1 MQATFS
7 DPQGPRWIRVLLQ
20 APAALLLALGIFGGF
35 SGVHTWVLLALSV
48 ITSSTLALISL
59 RQKAPIPA
67 RLELGPGRVKVHGTR
82 LRSPVIHAREVT
94 GASTARTKD
103 GFALSLARAWRDA
116 PTTIVVPT
124 EADVDRLRLAL
135 GIGHGG
141 HGALAWWTTATANQN
156 SARNGRLVSIVATV
170 LVLAAFAFGAEGDI
184 LAKILASMFAFFAI
198 PTGLLLSAIGAQR
211 ATYPNVEML
220 PAGIRLLGVRGP
232 FLLPYAY
239 YDGFVHE
246 GDHLVFKVP
255 EPWRTVEV
263 PVKPSRGGSGM
274 SAADLAILRAQLDA
288 AALRARGYGRSKEEV
303 AGRVETLRRGREA
316 TRDWLARLDVIGQ
329 TLATGPGYRGQ
340 SLDAEDLWMV
350 LEDPDAEADLR
361 TAAARVLRHVED
373 AKARVRI
380 HAAAAAIRDENVH
393 ERVRVAAL
401 EPLDEAA
408 TSLDEIEE
416 RRMRMSFR

>member
-7 DPQGPRWIRVLLQ
+7 DPQGPRWIRALLQ
-20 APAALLLALGIFGGF
+20 VPAAVLLALALFGGF
-35 SGVHTWVLLALSV
+35 AGSYTWTLLALSV
-48 ITSSTLALISL
+48 IASSTMALLSV
-59 RQKAPIPA
+59 RQSAPIPA

-82 LRSPVIHAREVT
+82 FRSPVIHAKEVT
-94 GASTARTKD
+94 GASTARTEG

-135 GIGHGG
+135 GIGHCG
-141 HGALAWWTTATANQN
+141 HGALAWWTTATAAQK
-156 SARNGRLVSIVATV
+156 SAQNGRLVSVVATV
-170 LVLAAFAFGAEGDI
+170 LVLAAFAFGGDGGI
-184 LAKILASMFAFFAI
+184 LVKILASMFAFFAI
-198 PTGLLLSAIGAQR
+198 PIGLLLSAVGAQR
-211 ATYPNVEML
+211 TTYPNIEML
-220 PAGIRLLGVRGP
+220 PTGIRLIGVRGP

-246 GDHLVFKVP
+246 GGLLVFKVP

-263 PVKPSRGGSGM
+263 PVGRSHGGSGLGD
-274 SAADLAILRAQLDA
+274 ADLAILRAQLDG
-288 AALRARGYGRSKEEV
+288 AALRARGFGRTKEEV

-340 SLDAEDLWMV
+340 SLDAEDLWLV
-350 LEDPDAEADLR
+350 LEDPDADADLR

-380 HAAAAAIRDENVH
+380 HAAAAAIRDELVH
-393 ERVRVAAL
+393 DRVRIAAV

-408 TSLDEIEE
+408 TSLDELEE